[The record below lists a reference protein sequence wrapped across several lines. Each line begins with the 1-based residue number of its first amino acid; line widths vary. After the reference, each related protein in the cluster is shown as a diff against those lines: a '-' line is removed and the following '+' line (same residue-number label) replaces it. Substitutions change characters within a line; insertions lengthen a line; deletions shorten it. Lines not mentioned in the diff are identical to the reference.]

1 MERIILLEFYQRK
14 TTAHSKH
21 HLHGRGFAGL
31 LRTLLPLWEWRQG
44 VQINL
49 RFLHTRKA
57 RRAKIKETVQHL
69 SLEMNL
75 CFGTKE
81 VEPLR
86 FLHGFHV
93 TRVTTI
99 LNGQTNPNLMI
110 SKMNILFL
118 GVQIADSIF
127 RHVGCLA
134 FRKPFHFG
142 VGSFPGKT
150 FPPFSNYPS
159 ATYMHPFIPM
169 S

>member
-1 MERIILLEFYQRK
+1 M
-14 TTAHSKH
+14 
-21 HLHGRGFAGL
+21 GRLYTYMDG
-31 LRTLLPLWEWRQG
+31 W
-44 VQINL
+44 
-49 RFLHTRKA
+49 FLY
-57 RRAKIKETVQHL
+57 
-69 SLEMNL
+69 
-75 CFGTKE
+75 
-81 VEPLR
+81 
-86 FLHGFHV
+86 GFHV

-134 FRKPFHFG
+134 FQKPFHFG